1 MKISPTE
8 IIFVDTSALI
18 ALVMRKDE
26 HHAAALEIM
35 SALDEG
41 KNSLVTT
48 EFVLVEL
55 ANALSKKNLRY
66 KALTIID
73 TWASLSTFTVI
84 WSSAELFDST
94 LKLYREM
101 HDKDWSLTDCASFV
115 VMKDR
120 DISLAFTSDKHFEQA
135 GFVRLLEILES

>member
-1 MKISPTE
+1 MKISPAE

-35 SALDEG
+35 RALDEG

-55 ANALSKKNLRY
+55 
-66 KALTIID
+66 
-73 TWASLSTFTVI
+73 V
-84 WSSAELFDST
+84 
-94 LKLYREM
+94 
-101 HDKDWSLTDCASFV
+101 
-115 VMKDR
+115 
-120 DISLAFTSDKHFEQA
+120 
-135 GFVRLLEILES
+135 